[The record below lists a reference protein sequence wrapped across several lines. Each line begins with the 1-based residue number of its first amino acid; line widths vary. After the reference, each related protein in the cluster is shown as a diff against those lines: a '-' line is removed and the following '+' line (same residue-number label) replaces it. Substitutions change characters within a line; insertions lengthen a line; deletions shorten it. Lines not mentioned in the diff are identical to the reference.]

1 MPSKPLDELEK
12 AGRIYWPKKEGGMPR
27 LKRYLDE
34 QEGVQVDTIWSE
46 RTFIALQSS
55 WQFNLEN
62 PYPRSSAQGWTE
74 QSKLKL
80 NTPSDARERG
90 EDLLVRYSKTLPASL
105 AGTLPSLAAT
115 YDSLS
120 KRMHARSGSADEF
133 NAQLQAVCDHIE
145 GAALLGKYAKPNS

>member
-1 MPSKPLDELEK
+1 MPKQLEPILNDATNAVAEGDLY
-12 AGRIYWPKKEGGMPR
+12 AGFYH
-27 LKRYLDE
+27 L
-34 QEGVQVDTIWSE
+34 
-46 RTFIALQSS
+46 RTMVEHFA
-55 WQFNLEN
+55 
-62 PYPRSSAQGWTE
+62 
-74 QSKLKL
+74 KLKL

-90 EDLLVRYSKTLPASL
+90 EDLLARYSKTLPASL

-133 NAQLQAVCDHIE
+133 NAQLQVVCDHIE